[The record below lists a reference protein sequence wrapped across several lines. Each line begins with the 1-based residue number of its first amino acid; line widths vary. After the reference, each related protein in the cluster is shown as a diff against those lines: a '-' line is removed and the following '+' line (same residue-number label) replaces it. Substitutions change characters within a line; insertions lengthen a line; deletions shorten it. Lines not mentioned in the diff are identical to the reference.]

1 MSLSMSQITTPVFVR
16 ALENLSAI
24 LAKGVA
30 SAEARKIEPSVLI
43 NDRLA
48 PDMLPLARQ
57 IQIASDAV
65 KLCVGRL
72 AGVDAPSFPD
82 TETTFPELQA
92 RIANTIAFLKSVPA
106 DKIDGSEDKDIVIK
120 FPGMELKF
128 TGRDY
133 VLQMVYPNLYFH
145 STTAYAIL
153 RHNGV
158 AIGKMDYLGAVENH
172 HVA

>member
-30 SAEARKIEPSVLI
+30 SAEARKIDPAVLI

-57 IQIASDAV
+57 IQIASDGV
-65 KLCVGRL
+65 KLCVARL
-72 AGVDAPSFPD
+72 AGVESPSYPD
-82 TETTFPELQA
+82 TETSFPELQE
-92 RIANTIAFLKSVPA
+92 RIAKTIAFLKSVPA
-106 DKIDGSEDKDIVIK
+106 EKIDGSEGKDIVVK
-120 FPGMELKF
+120 FPGMELHF
-128 TGRDY
+128 TGLDY
-133 VLQMVYPNLYFH
+133 VVQMVCPNLYFH

-158 AIGKMDYLGAVENH
+158 ELGKMNYLGDVKNH
-172 HVA
+172 HAA